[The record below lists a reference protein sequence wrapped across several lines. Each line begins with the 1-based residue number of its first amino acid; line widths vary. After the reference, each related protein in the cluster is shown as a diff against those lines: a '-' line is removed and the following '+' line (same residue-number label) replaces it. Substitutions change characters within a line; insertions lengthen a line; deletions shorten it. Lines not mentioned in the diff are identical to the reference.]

1 MLPILLAAAA
11 ILTTPTIQFTTDSVY
26 TSENILSYEVVEHYS
41 TDENPT
47 LLSKD
52 LILTEN
58 HLLGY
63 TIYDIPDT
71 EYIDGLRFDSQYVYD
86 WQIKNFDDTV
96 AHTIQIKTVYTDDV
110 AGMLL
115 AAKNGDWSKL
125 LSNPVMIFQII
136 YYILAAL
143 TLVVGGFG
151 LVKAKKQ
158 KVKTS
163 TEIAESVTQAAGS
176 AGNRLI
182 ETALALI
189 TPLFEKLKSQNED
202 IIKALI
208 IAKSDKLNDT
218 IALLDLLKNAHS
230 TEDIVALVERIKQEV
245 TEADAKSTAAKQE
258 AIEVIN
264 NIADGEYK
272 TTEDDG
278 TSI

>member
-11 ILTTPTIQFTTDSVY
+11 ILTTPTIQFTNDSVY
-26 TSENILSYEVVEHYS
+26 TSENILSYEIVEHYS
-41 TDENPT
+41 TDEESI

-71 EYIDGLRFDSQYVYD
+71 DYIDGLRFDGQHVYN

-151 LVKAKKQ
+151 LVKSKKQ

-245 TEADAKSTAAKQE
+245 AEADAKSTAAKQE